1 MGAII
6 DIRAREIL
14 DSRGTP
20 TVEVDLQLESG
31 ALGRAAVPSGAST
44 GAHEAVERR
53 DGGARFGGKGV
64 QEAVRAVNEEIFA
77 ALSGMESSE
86 QARIDAA
93 LIALDGTGN
102 RSRLGA
108 NAILGVSLAAAH
120 ASAAERGEPLF
131 RYIGGLDARL
141 LPVPMM
147 NVLNGGAHADNAID
161 VQEFMVMPVAAG
173 GAADAVRIGAEIFR
187 SLGERLSEAGLST
200 NVGDEGGFAPA
211 LDSTEAAL
219 GHLTKAIEAAGYRPG
234 EDVHLAIDAAASEFY
249 REGAYRLAGEGR
261 TLDAGGMIAWYED
274 LVGRY
279 PIASI
284 EDGLAEDDW
293 AGWSALSAA
302 LGARVRLVGD
312 DLFVTDAARL
322 GRGIADGAANAI
334 LVKLNQVGTLTETLE
349 TVSLALRH
357 GFAAIISHRS
367 GETEDTTIADLAVA
381 TGCGLIKAGAPSRT
395 DRTAKYNRLIRI
407 EESLEETARFAGRT
421 VLRAG

>member
-44 GAHEAVERR
+44 AAHEAVERR

-93 LIALDGTGN
+93 LITLDSTGN
-102 RSRLGA
+102 KSRLGA

-120 ASAAERGEPLF
+120 ASATERGEPLF

-173 GAADAVRIGAEIFR
+173 GAADAVRIGADIFR

-211 LDSTEAAL
+211 LDSTDAAL

-322 GRGIADGAANAI
+322 GRGIADGAANAV
-334 LVKLNQVGTLTETLE
+334 LVKLNQVGTMTETLE

-357 GFAAIISHRS
+357 GFAAVISHRS

-407 EESLEETARFAGRT
+407 EESLEETARYAGRT
-421 VLRAG
+421 VLRTG

>member
-102 RSRLGA
+102 KSRLGA

-120 ASAAERGEPLF
+120 ASATERGEPLF

-173 GAADAVRIGAEIFR
+173 GAADAVRIGADIFR

-211 LDSTEAAL
+211 LDSTDAAL

-322 GRGIADGAANAI
+322 GRGIADGAANAV

-357 GFAAIISHRS
+357 GFAAVISHRS

-407 EESLEETARFAGRT
+407 EESLEETARYAGRT
-421 VLRAG
+421 VLRTG